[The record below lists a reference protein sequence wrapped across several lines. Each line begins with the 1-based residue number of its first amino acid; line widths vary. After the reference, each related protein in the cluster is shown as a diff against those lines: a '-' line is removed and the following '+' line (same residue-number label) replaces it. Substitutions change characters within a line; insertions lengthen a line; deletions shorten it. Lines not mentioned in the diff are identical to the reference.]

1 MSTKI
6 YNAVLIDTGNVFAF
20 TRTLRETLTPVR
32 RRAQETQIAGE
43 VSSYLDRRA
52 LGLPEPSCDDPRRS
66 DPTTAKD
73 ISHLIRI
80 VASNLM
86 RAQMSMRANGKI
98 HDWEYDP
105 HRFELSIGQDPETG
119 VTVGIF
125 YCEDESLRD
134 AFLAM
139 CEVEDFHYQNQTDR
153 PKEITSEDWELRR
166 QVWDRV
172 LPGLGVPA
180 EQMLTFQLD
189 TVPWMDLHSLDVE
202 AVIALINSI
211 PVTQRGETGFVD
223 LARIRYTQEREDIRI
238 SELIKIRATDAGT
251 KATERHLHTG
261 LAADSPLPAPA
272 DVTDVMA
279 EVDAWW
285 EQFREEIC

>member
-6 YNAVLIDTGNVFAF
+6 YNGVRIDTGNIFDF
-20 TRTLRETLTPVR
+20 TRKLRETLTPVR
-32 RRAQETQIAGE
+32 TRAQQAHIANE
-43 VSSYLDRRA
+43 AVSHLDRRT
-52 LGLPEPSCDDPRRS
+52 LGLPEPTCDAPWGS
-66 DPTTAKD
+66 DPAAAND
-73 ISHLIRI
+73 IAHLIRI

-86 RAQMSMRANGKI
+86 HAQVSMRANGKI

-125 YCEDESLRD
+125 YCEDENLRD

-180 EQMLTFQLD
+180 EQMLTFKLD

-202 AVIALINSI
+202 AVISIINSI
-211 PVTQRGETGFVD
+211 PVEQRGETRFLD
-223 LARIRYTQEREDIRI
+223 LARIRYTQERKDIRI
-238 SELIKIRATDAGT
+238 SELMKIRATDAGT

-285 EQFREEIC
+285 EQFREET